1 MILIII
7 SALISS
13 VVMILLM
20 PINIKKLNKIA
31 IDKELNKISEKYPD
45 NMEICKE
52 ILKKMENEKTQIE
65 ENIESDSTLYIAL
78 QDKIY
83 LGNMH
88 GSFTRIQ
95 TIAHEC
101 LHSIQDRKVLIFN
114 FIFSNIYI
122 LYFIISSILIIIKKL
137 PNELV
142 FSNILLIISML
153 YYAIRMFLEND
164 AMTKSEYLA
173 KEYLKEKKILDEE
186 EVKKIGKGLEELNKG
201 AIIATNSSLFI
212 KIMLKVTPSN
222 SEIDKIYHG
231 FEELNKSCI
240 KSTNCS
246 LFIGIMIKLVIFNAL
261 ALIF

>member
-45 NMEICKE
+45 NIEICKE

-65 ENIESDSTLYIAL
+65 ENAESDSTLYIAL

-101 LHSIQDRKVLIFN
+101 LHSIQSKKLLWFN
-114 FIFSNIYI
+114 F
-122 LYFIISSILIIIKKL
+122 
-137 PNELV
+137 V
-142 FSNILLIISML
+142 FSNVYLIYFEVACVLAIFKILPCKML
-153 YYAIRMFLEND
+153 FLSILMLLGFVYYAVRTYLEND
-164 AMTKSEYLA
+164 AMIKARFLA
-173 KEYLKEKKILDEE
+173 KEYMQEMKISDQKEIDRIVDKYD
-186 EVKKIGKGLEELNKG
+186 ELNNAGIRITNFKFLSNVLIKN
-201 AIIATNSSLFI
+201 II
-212 KIMLKVTPSN
+212 
-222 SEIDKIYHG
+222 
-231 FEELNKSCI
+231 
-240 KSTNCS
+240 
-246 LFIGIMIKLVIFNAL
+246 L
-261 ALIF
+261 ALIFVTVQ